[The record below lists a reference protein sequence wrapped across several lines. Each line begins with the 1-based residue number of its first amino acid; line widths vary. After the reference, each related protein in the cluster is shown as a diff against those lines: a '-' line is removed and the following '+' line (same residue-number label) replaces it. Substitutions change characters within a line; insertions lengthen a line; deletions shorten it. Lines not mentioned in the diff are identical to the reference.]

1 MGALWT
7 PEGFNTGTRSHATQ
21 ELSDFQKAYVK
32 KLQRDRE
39 QELYCELVRRSN
51 DSLSKG
57 NKTPNQEEDTNVE
70 YEDNKQLLRTI
81 EHKRKSLDDR
91 GKSKRPQQE
100 SISSL
105 DRVEEKIEELEK
117 CLDVYSNR
125 LRDSILRQKDQLVA
139 GQFIKTG
146 NIPETLPIR
155 SWEKES
161 VPRDLMDYY
170 LSRRENKTDRDDY
183 EKSKHYLTNERWESF
198 NNELNQLR

>member
-1 MGALWT
+1 LGALWT

-21 ELSDFQKAYVK
+21 EMSDFQKAYVK

-57 NKTPNQEEDTNVE
+57 NKTLNQEENSNVE

-100 SISSL
+100 SVSSL
-105 DRVEEKIEELEK
+105 DRVEEKIGELEK

-139 GQFIKTG
+139 GQFMKTG
-146 NIPETLPIR
+146 SIPETLPIR

-170 LSRRENKTDRDDY
+170 LSRRENKTDRDEI
-183 EKSKHYLTNERWESF
+183 EKSKRYLTNERWESF
-198 NNELNQLR
+198 NKELDQLR